1 MPNRVQLAPEREFCL
16 DSSTDREQAGRVP
29 GTTTCVAVI
38 TCFNE
43 ASTIA
48 PLVATVSRYLPAVMV
63 VDDGSTDGS
72 SSLASGAGAEVVVHR
87 RNLGKGTALKTGL
100 SWARKRGF
108 AWALI
113 LDGDGQHA
121 PEDLP
126 AFWRCAEETGALLV
140 VGNRMHN
147 AEAIPWLRRQVN
159 RWMSRQ
165 LSRHA
170 GRRLPDTQ
178 CGFRLVHLET
188 WATLPLNTERF
199 EIESEMLMVFLAAG
213 HPVEFVPIRVIGRG
227 HRSHIRPV
235 TDSLRWWKWWRQL
248 KRPAGAAAQRD
259 GKAHMP
265 LPAAAPAQGA
275 P

>member
-1 MPNRVQLAPEREFCL
+1 MENRVRLAPACEFRL
-16 DSSTDREQAGRVP
+16 DSRVHHGQAGRVP
-29 GTTTCVAVI
+29 GITKCVAVI
-38 TCFNE
+38 PCFNE
-43 ASTIA
+43 ARTIA
-48 PLVATVSRYLPAVMV
+48 PLVAAVSRYLPSVIV

-72 SSLASGAGAEVVVHR
+72 SSLASGVGAEVVAHR

-100 SWARKRGF
+100 SRARERGF
-108 AWALI
+108 EWALV

-121 PEDLP
+121 PGDGP
-126 AFWRCAEETGALLV
+126 AFWRCAEQTGALLV

-159 RWMSRQ
+159 RWMSRR

-199 EIESEMLMVFLAAG
+199 EIESEMLMAFLAAG
-213 HPVEFVPIRVIGRG
+213 CPVGFVPIRVIGRG
-227 HRSHIRPV
+227 RRSRIHPV

-248 KRPAGAAAQRD
+248 KRPAGAGAP
-259 GKAHMP
+259 GESEAHIP
-265 LPAAAPAQGA
+265 RPAAARAQGS

>member
-1 MPNRVQLAPEREFCL
+1 MAPEREFCL
-16 DSSTDREQAGRVP
+16 DSNRDRDQAGRVP
-29 GTTTCVAVI
+29 ETTTCVAVI

-43 ASTIA
+43 VRTIA
-48 PLVATVSRYLPAVMV
+48 PLVAAVGRYLSSVIV

-72 SSLASGAGAEVVVHR
+72 SSLATGAGAEVVGHR
-87 RNLGKGTALKTGL
+87 RNLGKGSALKTGL
-100 SWARKRGF
+100 SRARQRGF
-108 AWALI
+108 EWALV

-121 PEDLP
+121 PGDVP
-126 AFWRCAEETGALLV
+126 AFWRCAEQTGALLV

-147 AEAIPWLRRQVN
+147 AQAIPWLRRQVN
-159 RWMSRQ
+159 RWMSSQ
-165 LSRHA
+165 LSRRA

-188 WATLPLNTERF
+188 WATLPLHTERF
-199 EIESEMLMVFLAAG
+199 EIESEMLMMFLAAG
-213 HPVEFVPIRVIGRG
+213 HRVEFVPIRVIGRG

-248 KRPAGAAAQRD
+248 KQPTGACASGDAEVRV
-259 GKAHMP
+259 P
-265 LPAAAPAQGA
+265 RPAAAHAQGS

>member
-1 MPNRVQLAPEREFCL
+1 MNRG
-16 DSSTDREQAGRVP
+16 QAGRVP
-29 GTTTCVAVI
+29 GITKCVAVI
-38 TCFNE
+38 ACFNE
-43 ASTIA
+43 AGTIA
-48 PLVATVSRYLPAVMV
+48 PLVAAVGRYLPSVIV

-72 SSLASGAGAEVVVHR
+72 SSLAGGAGAEVVAHR
-87 RNLGKGTALKTGL
+87 RNFGKGTALKTGL
-100 SWARKRGF
+100 LRARQRGF
-108 AWALI
+108 EWALV

-121 PEDLP
+121 PGDWP
-126 AFWRCAEETGALLV
+126 AFWRCAGQTGALLV

-170 GRRLPDTQ
+170 GRHLPDTQ

-227 HRSHIRPV
+227 RRSRIRPV

-248 KRPAGAAAQRD
+248 KRPAGACAQSDAKVRV
-259 GKAHMP
+259 P
-265 LPAAAPAQGA
+265 RPAAAQAQGS